1 MELMIHGKYINQGED
16 LNEVLKMREEIFS
29 VGGDEKDPD
38 AINILVSLEA
48 DAADEGVLIG
58 CGRLNFDLDA
68 FRFSIDFV
76 GIREEFRRNGYG
88 EFALRTLVDKVNQC
102 GADKVYVEK
111 ELVQTEEAE
120 HFFKKMFFVPCEED
134 DRFLTAKIDSFHTCC
149 H

>member
-1 MELMIHGKYINQGED
+1 MIHGKYINQGED

-88 EFALRTLVDKVNQC
+88 EFVLRTLVDKVNQC